1 MQARSSLQICRD
13 FRFNVQYR
21 FERQYCTLSKRRS
34 NYPTRR
40 SPMSYLVLVA
50 LNTQTTVV
58 AVHGRT
64 ARCQTSWHRAPF
76 EALGGF
82 PNHCANH
89 NSRLLPSSCSFV
101 RQTPVHTWG
110 CKPVISRNMLFQN
123 TKQTSEQSGTM
134 TATRPAEHARHCLS
148 RRIASTTYGVPWLT
162 DCS

>member
-1 MQARSSLQICRD
+1 M
-13 FRFNVQYR
+13 QYR
-21 FERQYCTLSKRRS
+21 FEHQYCTLSKRRS

-64 ARCQTSWHRAPF
+64 ARCQTSWHRSPF

-110 CKPVISRNMLFQN
+110 CKPVISRNMLFQT
-123 TKQTSEQSGTM
+123 TKQNIRAIRHSDHDKACRARKTLPVAQNRFDN
-134 TATRPAEHARHCLS
+134 TRSALA
-148 RRIASTTYGVPWLT
+148 Y
-162 DCS
+162 